1 MGEQGVGG
9 HLLAESP
16 EPPYGASSHPRLT
29 LDTAVRFRD
38 ISLMSVQIHTAKEGN
53 GTVVQLQGKVDAT
66 SAPSVEQAL
75 VGVIDQGEKRLVID
89 CAGLDFISSAGL
101 RSLLLAVKKM
111 KAAGGGIA
119 LAALQPNVKEVFD
132 ISGFSALF
140 TIHGS
145 KVDALK

>member
-1 MGEQGVGG
+1 
-9 HLLAESP
+9 
-16 EPPYGASSHPRLT
+16 
-29 LDTAVRFRD
+29 
-38 ISLMSVQIHTAKEGN
+38 
-53 GTVVQLQGKVDAT
+53 
-66 SAPSVEQAL
+66 
-75 VGVIDQGEKRLVID
+75 VIDQGEKRLVID

-111 KAAGGGIA
+111 KAAGGAIA

-145 KVDALK
+145 KADALK

>member
-1 MGEQGVGG
+1 MARFQDS
-9 HLLAESP
+9 LA
-16 EPPYGASSHPRLT
+16 
-29 LDTAVRFRD
+29 LDTLGGFGD
-38 ISLMSVQIHTAKEGN
+38 IGPMSVQIHTSKEGN

-75 VGVIDQGEKRLVID
+75 VSVIDQGEKRLVLD

-111 KAAGGGIA
+111 KAAGGGIS

-145 KVDALK
+145 RADALK

>member
-1 MGEQGVGG
+1 MARFQDS
-9 HLLAESP
+9 LA
-16 EPPYGASSHPRLT
+16 
-29 LDTAVRFRD
+29 LDTFGGFGD
-38 ISLMSVQIHTAKEGN
+38 IVPMSVQIHTNKEGN

-75 VGVIDQGEKRLVID
+75 VGVIDQGEKRLVLD

-111 KAAGGGIA
+111 KAAGGGIS

-145 KVDALK
+145 LADALK

>member
-1 MGEQGVGG
+1 MARIQDS
-9 HLLAESP
+9 LA
-16 EPPYGASSHPRLT
+16 
-29 LDTAVRFRD
+29 LDTLGGFGD
-38 ISLMSVQIHTAKEGN
+38 IVSMSVQIHTNKEGN

-75 VGVIDQGEKRLVID
+75 VSVIDQGEKRLVLD

-111 KAAGGGIA
+111 KAAGGGIS

-145 KVDALK
+145 RADALK

>member
-1 MGEQGVGG
+1 MCARFQDS
-9 HLLAESP
+9 LA
-16 EPPYGASSHPRLT
+16 
-29 LDTAVRFRD
+29 LDTLGGFGD
-38 ISLMSVQIHTAKEGN
+38 IVPMSVQIHTNKEGN

-75 VGVIDQGEKRLVID
+75 VGVIDQGEKRLVLD

-111 KAAGGGIA
+111 KAAGGGIS

-145 KVDALK
+145 RADALK